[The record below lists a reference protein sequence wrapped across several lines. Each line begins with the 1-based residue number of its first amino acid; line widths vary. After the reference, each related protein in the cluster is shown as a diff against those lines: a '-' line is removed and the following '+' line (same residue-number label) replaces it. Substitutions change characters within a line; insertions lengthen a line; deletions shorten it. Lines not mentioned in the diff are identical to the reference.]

1 MSSVSDPHWG
11 PFLGEE
17 TEVWYSA
24 SSPKLGDG
32 EPEFGISF
40 ALHHILKGSQVFNSA
55 SLSYTEISSIKPQV
69 SGDPEETFPLDVIT
83 LAHVLDNQSLSPVL
97 ESCLWDI

>member
-1 MSSVSDPHWG
+1 MSRILTGALFWVRTQRFGTLPQ
-11 PFLGEE
+11 
-17 TEVWYSA
+17 V
-24 SSPKLGDG
+24 PKLGDG

-55 SLSYTEISSIKPQV
+55 SLSYTEISSIKPRV

-83 LAHVLDNQSLSPVL
+83 LAHVLDNQNLSPVL